1 MVFFFQMAAAAAAVV
16 VYDEVRDSSWF
27 AKHRI
32 WDSTQSEV
40 YQGVLS
46 LPNGIC
52 FFGQSFNIL
61 FDQVSDLVFAT
72 NFEANQSY
80 NSHCP

>member
-27 AKHRI
+27 AKHRT

-46 LPNGIC
+46 PQWYL
-52 FFGQSFNIL
+52 FFGHSFNIL

-72 NFEANQSY
+72 NFEV
-80 NSHCP
+80 PKL

>member
-1 MVFFFQMAAAAAAVV
+1 MVFFFQMAAAAAAAVV

-27 AKHRI
+27 AKHRT

-52 FFGQSFNIL
+52 FLGKASIFQPHIKP
-61 FDQVSDLVFAT
+61 T
-72 NFEANQSY
+72 EA
-80 NSHCP
+80 